1 MRVSFLLI
9 LISLLLTACS
19 ANKNIE
25 SNLQK
30 NKGTNLSEKQEVAFG
45 RIYLEASKE
54 KILENFESSEELYKK
69 ALQIDPNS
77 AAAHYDLG
85 VVYSQ
90 LGREEDA
97 FNEFQIANQIDS
109 DNYWY
114 KLSYATLLES
124 KGQMEQAIIEF
135 KELAKLNPSQIEL
148 KYELAKLLVT
158 INKKSEGIQYLN
170 LIEEEI
176 GVNEEISF
184 LKQRIYL
191 ADNKLDSAIY
201 EIEQLIEAYPSNL
214 KYYTV
219 LTDLYLSNG
228 RREEVQEVFVRMQ
241 EIDSTNYNVQFSMAE
256 YYRSESNE
264 DLYKKYIGKAFSN
277 KEMGIDPKIKYLL
290 SVYPPNSQNKEQSLE
305 ALRLSRIITQT
316 HPNEAKAYAVY
327 GDYLYF
333 NENPLKAKEE
343 YIKTLAIDSSRYA
356 VWSQLLFIFSDL
368 NDNESL
374 IDYGKRA
381 IELFPNQPTLYLVYG
396 IGLASSEQ
404 HKKAIKYYSLGSD
417 LVFDNTALKSQ
428 FYSSIG
434 DSYHELSNNIESDK
448 NYEKALELDPNNVY
462 VLNNYSY
469 YLSLRKE
476 NLEKAKA
483 MSLKSNQISPNQPSF
498 EDTYAWIL
506 YQMEEYEAALEWIN
520 KAIANSKD
528 PSSELLLHKGD
539 ILYRLKQEEEAIEFW
554 EKALE
559 KQPDSEELVNRIKEK
574 KIND

>member
-1 MRVSFLLI
+1 MRINFLLI
-9 LISLLLTACS
+9 LISLLLGACS

-25 SNLQK
+25 SNLQN
-30 NKGTNLSEKQEVAFG
+30 NKSPNLSEKQEVAFG

-54 KILENFESSEELYKK
+54 KILENFESSAELYRK

-85 VVYSQ
+85 SVYSQ

-124 KGQMEQAIIEF
+124 KGQLEKAIVEF

-170 LIEEEI
+170 LIEDEI

-191 ADNKLDSAIY
+191 SDNKLDSAVY
-201 EIEQLIEAYPSNL
+201 EIEQLIETYPSNL
-214 KYYTV
+214 KYYSI

-228 RREEVQEVFVRMQ
+228 RNEEVEEVFKRMQ
-241 EIDSTNYNVQFSMAE
+241 QIDSTNYNVQFAMAE
-256 YYRSESNE
+256 YYRADSKE
-264 DLYKKYIGKAFSN
+264 DLYNKYISKAFSN

-290 SVYPPNSQNKEQSLE
+290 SMYPPNSQNKELTTE
-305 ALRLSRIITQT
+305 ALRLSNILTQT
-316 HPNEAKAYAVY
+316 HPEEAKAYAVN

-333 NENPLKAKEE
+333 HGNTLEAKDA
-343 YIKTLAIDSSRYA
+343 YVKTLAIDSSRYA

-381 IELFPNQPTLYLVYG
+381 IDLFPNQPTFYLIYG
-396 IGLASSEQ
+396 IGLASTEQ
-404 HKKAIKYYSLGSD
+404 HEKAIKYYSLGSD

-434 DSYHELSNNIESDK
+434 DSYHEIGENTQSDK

-506 YQMEEYEAALEWIN
+506 FQLEEYEVALDWIN
-520 KAIANSKD
+520 KALANSKD
-528 PSSELLLHKGD
+528 PSSELLWHKGD
-539 ILYRLKQEEEAIEFW
+539 ILFKLNRVEEAVEFW
-554 EKALE
+554 KKALE
-559 KQPDSEELVNRIKEK
+559 KQPDSEELKNRIKEK

>member
-1 MRVSFLLI
+1 MRINFLLI
-9 LISLLLTACS
+9 LIPLFLGACS
-19 ANKNIE
+19 ATKTIE
-25 SNLQK
+25 SNSK
-30 NKGTNLSEKQEVAFG
+30 NSSNSKLSEKQEVAFG

-54 KILENFESSEELYKK
+54 KVLENFESAEDLYKK

-85 VVYSQ
+85 IVYSQ
-90 LGREEDA
+90 LGKEEDA
-97 FNEFQIANQIDS
+97 FNEFQKANQIDS

-124 KGQMEQAIIEF
+124 KGQLEEAIVEF
-135 KELAKLNPSQIEL
+135 KELTKLNPTQIEL

-176 GVNEEISF
+176 GINEEISF

-214 KYYTV
+214 KYYSN

-228 RREEVQEVFVRMQ
+228 RNEEVLEVFERMQ
-241 EIDSTNYNVQFSMAE
+241 AIDSTNYNVQFAMAE
-256 YYRSESNE
+256 FYRSEPNKA
-264 DLYKKYIGKAFSN
+264 LYKKYIYKAFSN
-277 KEMGIDPKIKYLL
+277 KEMGIDSKIKYLL
-290 SVYPPNSQNKEQSLE
+290 SVYPPNSQNKELNEE
-305 ALRLSRIITQT
+305 ALKLSSILTEA
-316 HPNEAKAYAVY
+316 HPKEAKSYAVY

-333 NENPLKAKEE
+333 NENPIKAKEE
-343 YIKTLAIDSSRYA
+343 YIKTLKIDSSRYA

-368 NDNESL
+368 GENESVL
-374 IDYGKRA
+374 DYGKRA
-381 IELFPNQPTLYLVYG
+381 IDLFPNQPAIYLVYG
-396 IGLASSEQ
+396 ISLASSEQ
-404 HKKAIKYYSLGSD
+404 HEKAIKYYSLGSD

-434 DSYHELSNNIESDK
+434 DSYHELENNIESDK

-476 NLEKAKA
+476 NIEKAKA

-506 YQMEEYEAALEWIN
+506 FQLKEYNIALDWIN

-539 ILYRLKQEEEAIEFW
+539 ILFKLNREEEAIEYW
-554 EKALE
+554 KKALE
-559 KQPDSEELVNRIKEK
+559 KQPDSMELKNRIKEK
-574 KIND
+574 KLND